1 MIAEVLSELQDSD
14 FVAGKPDPLLA
25 MIHEGD
31 SMKGIRGISPD
42 RVRQQ
47 PEHESREFEHLKNPA
62 ESMKQPPFFRS
73 VQHAWSGLVF
83 TVRTQRNAK
92 IHLVFG
98 ATVLGVACWLPLSKL
113 EIALLLLTIGAVL
126 AGETINTTV
135 EAIVDLLS
143 PEWHPQAK
151 VAKDVAAAGVL
162 ILSLTAAMIG
172 LLILGPPL
180 WGRLLGS

>member
-1 MIAEVLSELQDSD
+1 M
-14 FVAGKPDPLLA
+14 
-25 MIHEGD
+25 
-31 SMKGIRGISPD
+31 
-42 RVRQQ
+42 
-47 PEHESREFEHLKNPA
+47 
-62 ESMKQPPFFRS
+62 
-73 VQHAWSGLVF
+73 
-83 TVRTQRNAK
+83 
-92 IHLVFG
+92 
-98 ATVLGVACWLPLSKL
+98 VLGLACWLALSKL

>member
-1 MIAEVLSELQDSD
+1 
-14 FVAGKPDPLLA
+14 
-25 MIHEGD
+25 
-31 SMKGIRGISPD
+31 
-42 RVRQQ
+42 
-47 PEHESREFEHLKNPA
+47 
-62 ESMKQPPFFRS
+62 MKQPPFFRS

-83 TVRTQRNAK
+83 TIRTQRNAK
-92 IHLVFG
+92 IHLASG
-98 ATVLGVACWLPLSKL
+98 SLVLGLAYWLALSKL
-113 EIALLLLTIGAVL
+113 EMALLLLTIGGVL

-151 VAKDVAAAGVL
+151 IAKDVAAAGVL
-162 ILSLTAAMIG
+162 ILSLTAAIIG